1 MILEQAF
8 SSLPEILTGYGFPAQ
23 EYEGGIVGAYSLAV
37 LQELNGRNVNNPIA
51 AMQLEKPFR
60 DRRKPILA
68 KDDKTKRYLRC
79 DLHLSGLPVRI
90 GSSAL
95 SHYGWRHSNWVEAK
109 FFRAFT
115 KDGKPK
121 KSTNQAVNTAH
132 LLADLVR
139 LLTLIPVSK
148 GRKDGLSYVGRYL
161 LHVYL
166 TQVEDH
172 LSVARRQDGQ
182 DVDRP
187 WLGTITTPGRWELE
201 GESVGY
207 EPDSVLS
214 KLGRELRELSF
225 DLTVTNFV
233 HEPIVDASPSRQFMC
248 YLTRIDA
255 FTIRY
260 NDIWWSLGADRE
272 IVESRDGA
280 ADEIAGFVGR
290 HIGLTTERDTQKPTP
305 EEEGAADT
313 VESDDDAQDAAEA
326 DNG

>member
-8 SSLPEILTGYGFPAQ
+8 HSMPEILTGYGFPSQ
-23 EYEGGIVGAYSLAV
+23 EYEGGIVGAYSLAI

-60 DRRKPILA
+60 DRSKPIIA

-79 DLHLSGLPVRI
+79 DLHLSGIPVRI
-90 GSSAL
+90 GSAAL

-115 KDGKPK
+115 KDGKPR

-132 LLADLVR
+132 LLADLIRLMTLVPVR
-139 LLTLIPVSK
+139 RGK
-148 GRKDGLSYVGRYL
+148 KDGLSFAGRYL

-166 TQVEDH
+166 TQFEDH
-172 LSVARRQDGQ
+172 LSVSRREDGQ
-182 DVDRP
+182 DVERP
-187 WLGTITTPGRWELE
+187 WLGTITTPGRWEVE

-233 HEPIVDASPSRQFMC
+233 QEPIVDASPSRQFMC

-255 FTIRY
+255 FTIRH

-280 ADEIAGFVGR
+280 ADEIARFVGR
-290 HIGLTTERDTQKPTP
+290 YIGLTTERDTQKPTP
-305 EEEGAADT
+305 EEEEAED
-313 VESDDDAQDAAEA
+313 SDRSDKEIEEPMEGE
-326 DNG
+326 NG